1 MTKKQKIKV
10 AVYGAAGRMG
20 RSVVA
25 AVSAEPDMEI
35 TGAMDMACV
44 GMDSGELAGVGA
56 NAVMV
61 TDSTSA
67 LLKECKPDVI
77 VDFTIADGFGKRATE
92 ALRSGARLV
101 VGTTGVDAA
110 TLKKIMKTADEKKI
124 GVLIAPNFAI
134 GAVLMMQF
142 SEMAAKYLPDAE
154 IIEYHHNRKL
164 DAPSGTA
171 MATLEKIAK
180 GRQGAKPGADPTK
193 LEKVKGARGGRQD
206 EVSVHAVRLEG
217 FLASQEVIF
226 GGKGQTLR
234 ISHDTISR
242 DSFMPGVVFAVRKI
256 VKEKGYVFG
265 LENLL

>member
-1 MTKKQKIKV
+1 MAKKQKIRV

-25 AVSAEPDMEI
+25 AVSAENDMEI
-35 TGAMDMACV
+35 VGAMDKACV
-44 GMDSGELAGVGA
+44 GMDSGELAGVKKNGA
-56 NAVMV
+56 LI
-61 TDSTSA
+61 TDSTASI
-67 LLKECKPDVI
+67 LKDCRPDVI
-77 VDFTIADGFGKRATE
+77 VDFTIAEGFGERAS
-92 ALRSGARLV
+92 AAIRSGSRLV
-101 VGTTGVDAA
+101 VGTTGVEAA
-110 TLKKIMKTADEKKI
+110 TLNKIKKISDEKKV

-171 MATLEKIAK
+171 MATLEKIAR
-180 GRQGAKPGADPTK
+180 GRQGAKPSADPTK
-193 LEKVKGARGGRQD
+193 IEKVKGARGGRQD

-226 GGKGQTLR
+226 GGMGQTLCIR
-234 ISHDTISR
+234 HDTISR

-256 VKEKGYVFG
+256 MNKKGYVFG